1 MGSSYVRA
9 VWQCRYFWMS
19 LVKMDLRNRYR
30 RSVLGL
36 GWSLLHPIAMT
47 VVLCTMFSQILNMDW
62 KVFAPWLLSGLACWN
77 YLLSSAVQGCQC
89 FFHGE
94 AYIRQ
99 CPAPMAIYPIRTTLG
114 AAIHF
119 VLALAVVVGL
129 TWFLNGFSNLAALP
143 CLIPGLLLFLVFG
156 WSLGVL
162 GGFANV
168 WFTDTQHLTEVGFQ
182 LLFYATPIIYTEQ
195 TLRGHRLEWLLNYN
209 PLVLLLQ
216 VIREPVLDGR
226 VPSLAT
232 YEMAL
237 AIVAVAAG
245 SAVLTLVRLQR
256 RLIFYL

>member
-47 VVLCTMFSQILNMDW
+47 VVLCTMFAQILNMDW

-114 AAIHF
+114 AAVHF
-119 VLALAVVVGL
+119 ALALVVVVGL
-129 TWFLNGFSNLAALP
+129 TWFLNGFSNLTALP

-209 PLVLLLQ
+209 PLVVLLK
-216 VIREPVLDGR
+216 VIREPVLEGQ

-232 YEMAL
+232 YGAAA
-237 AIVAVAAG
+237 AIVLVAAG